1 MQSVSKQATWC
12 EPDREALAHELA
24 NLVQAVSGNLELLA
38 TRVTDERGR
47 RYLANAQAAAQQ
59 LEELTRKLRDQD
71 G

>member
-1 MQSVSKQATWC
+1 MRSVSKRVTRC

-24 NLVQAVSGNLELLA
+24 NVVQAVSGNLELLA
-38 TRVTDERGR
+38 ARVTDEPGR

-59 LEELTRKLRDQD
+59 LEELTRKLRGED